1 VILAVVV
8 GVAVMAGGAL
18 ARAAS
23 GLRRRGT
30 VTARFPAPS
39 SSTTPG
45 GGDAGGA
52 GGGGAIGG
60 GAVVGGGGPLRSWTP
75 PEPPAR
81 VGAALADAALPVPA
95 AVAWTAWL
103 GALGGGPLLAL
114 VVGGPGLAAVALAVV
129 AAAPVLVVR
138 ARRGLAGTRIEQSL
152 PGALE
157 AVARSLRSGA
167 SLRQAVE
174 EAGRARAIGPQLAA
188 ELSRAAAEASQGGGL
203 VVALEG
209 VAARRPLAGV
219 RLGVA
224 ALCLGAETGGAQ
236 ARAVDGVAA
245 TVRERLAVA
254 AELRALSSQARI
266 SALVIGL
273 APIGFSA
280 FAAATD
286 PRTSNFLFHTP
297 VGLGLL
303 TAGLTLDGLG
313 WLWMQRLSQV
323 EV

>member
-1 VILAVVV
+1 MIPAVLVALAVVMTAAT
-8 GVAVMAGGAL
+8 G
-18 ARAAS
+18 RAAMAAS
-23 GLRRRGT
+23 RRGT
-30 VTARFPAPS
+30 VVHRLPRS
-39 SSTTPG
+39 SGSPG
-45 GGDAGGA
+45 PGDEPGEHPGPGPGA
-52 GGGGAIGG
+52 GRRA
-60 GAVVGGGGPLRSWTP
+60 L
-75 PEPPAR
+75 PEPPPTVAT
-81 VGAALADAALPVPA
+81 ALAAAALPVPPP
-95 AVAWTAWL
+95 VAWTAWL
-103 GALGGGPLLAL
+103 AALAL
-114 VVGGPGLAAVALAVV
+114 VPAVAVLLGGLGLAGVALLGVGAVP
-129 AAAPVLVVR
+129 ALVVR
-138 ARRGLAGTRIEQSL
+138 SRRGAAEARLETAL

-174 EAGRARAIGPQLAA
+174 EAGTARASGPQLGA
-188 ELSRAAAEASQGGGL
+188 ELARAGAEAAQGASL
-203 VVALEG
+203 VSALEG
-209 VAARRPLAGV
+209 VAARRPLPGV

-273 APIGFSA
+273 APVGFGA

-286 PRTSNFLFHTP
+286 PRTSQFLLHTSAGI
-297 VGLGLL
+297 VLL

-313 WLWMQRLSQV
+313 WLWMQRLAQV
-323 EV
+323 AL